1 MYESPINVFERN
13 ICNKLTEEKENLVIA
28 AEQEVGVTVDKEE
41 LEKALR
47 YDRQQY
53 EKGYADAKSEQR
65 WIPCNERMPEIAKDV
80 LTTYIDGETKRRH
93 VREDAWLPNDDS
105 EKNGWCNEEDDYRC
119 NGLNMEVI
127 AWMPFPEPYKG

>member
-1 MYESPINVFERN
+1 MSIVDNECEYVPGKNDAEYI
-13 ICNKLTEEKENLVIA
+13 KLLKGVI
-28 AEQEVGVTVDKEE
+28 EMQRKTIG
-41 LEKALR
+41 KAT
-47 YDRQQY
+47 
-53 EKGYADAKSEQR
+53 AKVKKLSEQQK

-105 EKNGWCNEEDDYRC
+105 EKGGWLNEETDYRY

-127 AWMPFPEPYKG
+127 AWMPFPEPYKECEDGPERKE